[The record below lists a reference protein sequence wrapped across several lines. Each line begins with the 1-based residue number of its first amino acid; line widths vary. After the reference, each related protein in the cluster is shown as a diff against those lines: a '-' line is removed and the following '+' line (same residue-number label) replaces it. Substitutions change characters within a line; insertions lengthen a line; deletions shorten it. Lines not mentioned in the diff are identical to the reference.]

1 MELTLSR
8 QAEQFRLQ
16 FRAFLDDELPRD
28 FGGVGT
34 LAPEA
39 VDEFIQWWRSRLY
52 AAGFLALSWPKE
64 YGGQGLGVESE
75 IVVAQESAI
84 RGVPTG
90 GPNDHFGIQM
100 LGNTL
105 LVHGSEAQR
114 REFLPKIIDGS
125 YRFAQGYSEPN
136 AGSDLAALAL
146 AGRVDGD
153 EVVLDGQ
160 KIWTSE
166 AHLANWMFVLART
179 DPQAP
184 KHRGIS
190 FVLVPLGDPVVG
202 EAPSTSPDQSSLD
215 QSSLD
220 QRGAAHS
227 PPGHKLTDNGVEV
240 RPIRMISGKSEFNEV
255 FFTGS
260 RAKLSDVVGG
270 LHQGWPVAMTLL
282 GFERGETA
290 ATLPIRFQA
299 ELDRL
304 REMIEDRGGF
314 CDPDI
319 VERFMLAQTRLFAL
333 RSMGYSWLSRVLKG
347 EPPGAESSIFK
358 LFWSEYHQF
367 VTELALDVLG
377 EDALLLEGR
386 PSSSAF
392 RTDDVGAPNSTRSW
406 DEVFLHA
413 RAGTIYAGTSEIQR
427 SIIGERILGLPR
439 EPRP

>member
-1 MELTLSR
+1 MDLSLSSE
-8 QAEQFRLQ
+8 AEDFRRQFRS
-16 FRAFLDDELPRD
+16 FLARELPKD
-28 FGGVGT
+28 FVGVGG
-34 LAPEA
+34 LEIEA
-39 VDEFIQWWRSRLY
+39 VPEFIAWWRTRLY
-52 AAGFLALSWPKE
+52 ENGFLAVSWPKE
-64 YGGQGLGVESE
+64 YGGRGLTVESE
-75 IVVAQESAI
+75 IVIAQESAI
-84 RGVPTG
+84 AGVPTG

-105 LVHGSEAQR
+105 LVHGSEEQR
-114 REFLPKIIDGS
+114 SHFLPRIVDGS

-146 AGRVDGD
+146 RGRIDGQ
-153 EVVLDGQ
+153 ELILDGQ

-179 DPQAP
+179 DTDAP

-190 FVLVPLGDPVVG
+190 FVLVPLGSSADDS
-202 EAPSTSPDQSSLD
+202 ADASSMPSS
-215 QSSLD
+215 
-220 QRGAAHS
+220 
-227 PPGHKLTDNGVEV
+227 TDNGVEI

-255 FFTGS
+255 FFTGTRS
-260 RAKLSDVVGG
+260 KLSYVVGG
-270 LHQGWPVAMTLL
+270 LHQGWAVAMTLL

-304 REMIEDRGGF
+304 GDLLTAKGKF
-314 CDPDI
+314 DDPDLLD
-319 VERFMLAQTRLFAL
+319 RFMGCQTRLFAL
-333 RSMGYSWLSRVLKG
+333 RAMGYSWLSSVLS
-347 EPPGAESSIFK
+347 GAEQGAQSSIFK
-358 LFWSEYHQF
+358 LFWSEYHQL
-367 VTELALDVLG
+367 VTELAVDALG
-377 EDALLLEGR
+377 EDALLPVGR

-427 SIIGERILGLPR
+427 SIIGERLLGLPR
-439 EPRP
+439 EPRS